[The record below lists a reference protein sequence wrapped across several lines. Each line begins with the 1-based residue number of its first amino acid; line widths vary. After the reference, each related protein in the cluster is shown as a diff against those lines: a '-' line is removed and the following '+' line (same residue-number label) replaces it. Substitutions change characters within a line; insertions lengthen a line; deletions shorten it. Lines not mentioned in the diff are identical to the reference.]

1 MGTQELDEPT
11 DKDKQEQ
18 SALINFTLKVSAT
31 DLPLADE
38 NFKIKLNMDFGPE
51 FGTELTSRT
60 GGPNFHAN
68 RVRTILKFV
77 SDDVIR
83 KVVEFIY
90 FKDVYVT
97 DGKPHT
103 LINNEEINNIYR
115 ERNRYRQSNPLESK
129 PDLQKE
135 EDIIAKAVNRII
147 DEDGRN
153 IPIEEKCVAA
163 IRFEELSAG
172 KLSVNVQKIV
182 NGDMP
187 PP

>member
-1 MGTQELDEPT
+1 MDEPT
-11 DKDKQEQ
+11 DKREQ
-18 SALINFTLKVSAT
+18 SGQINFTLRVSAT
-31 DLPLADE
+31 DLPLDNE

-51 FGTELTSRT
+51 FGPELTSRT

-68 RVRTILKFV
+68 RVRSILKFV

-103 LINNEEINNIYR
+103 LIENEEIANIYR
-115 ERNRYRQSNPLESK
+115 ERSRYRQSNPLDTK

-135 EDIIAKAVNRII
+135 EEIIAKAVNSLI
-147 DEDGRN
+147 DEGGRR
-153 IPIEEKCVAA
+153 IPIHERCVAA
-163 IRFEELSAG
+163 VRFEELSEG
-172 KLSVNVQKIV
+172 RLSVNVQKIV